1 MVVVGHVNEKGA
13 IPVTRGTPLGNPFPM
28 NHPGERDLVCDKY
41 EEWFKARLDDPAE
54 TEFKSYLNRILD
66 LSRKRLVVLGCV
78 CNSSLEPPHR
88 RLRCHADTIK
98 RWIDQQLG
106 I

>member
-41 EEWFKARLDDPAE
+41 EEWFKSRLLDPGE
-54 TEFKSYLNRILD
+54 TEFKKYLYQILS
-66 LSRKRLVVLGCV
+66 LSRRKKVILGCV
-78 CNSSLEPPHR
+78 CNSSIQPTSR
-88 RLRCHADTIK
+88 RLRCHAETIR
-98 RWIDQQLG
+98 RWIQQQLE

>member
-41 EEWFKARLDDPAE
+41 EGTMSTIPVNLTGMLWRTSCPICSSF
-54 TEFKSYLNRILD
+54 SWVNSNRNP
-66 LSRKRLVVLGCV
+66 LVKFY
-78 CNSSLEPPHR
+78 R
-88 RLRCHADTIK
+88 RI
-98 RWIDQQLG
+98 
-106 I
+106 